1 MQKISYSICKNI
13 AIDYNKSGGL
23 ILDLSNNKYIG
34 FNEFAS
40 DIFKLIQQKS
50 TNHEIIESVTI
61 KYDLDPQLITQY
73 VTDFLEDVLTKKIV
87 FEVEDG
93 VENHG

>member
-1 MQKISYSICKNI
+1 MKKMSYSICKNI
-13 AIDYNKSGGL
+13 VIDYNKSGGL

-40 DIFKLIQQKS
+40 DIFRLIQQKS

-61 KYDLDPQLITQY
+61 KYDLGPQLITQY